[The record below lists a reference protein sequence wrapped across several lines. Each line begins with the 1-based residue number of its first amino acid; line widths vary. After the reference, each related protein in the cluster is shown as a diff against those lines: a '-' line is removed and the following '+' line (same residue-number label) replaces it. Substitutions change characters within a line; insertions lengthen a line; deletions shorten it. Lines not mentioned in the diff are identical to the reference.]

1 MSYWLFNGGHQVST
15 FSKVRLG
22 AVVLCAMVILLKV
35 ALFPASLF
43 AALATMATLITIAA
57 E

>member
-1 MSYWLFNGGHQVST
+1 
-15 FSKVRLG
+15 
-22 AVVLCAMVILLKV
+22 MVILLKV